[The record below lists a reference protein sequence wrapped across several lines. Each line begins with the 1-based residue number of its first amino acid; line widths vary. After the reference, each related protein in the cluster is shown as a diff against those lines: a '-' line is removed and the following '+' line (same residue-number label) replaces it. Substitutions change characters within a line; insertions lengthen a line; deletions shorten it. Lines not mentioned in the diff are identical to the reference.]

1 MNPKL
6 VPPGEGKIV
15 NVLVNTITIRIH
27 GRDTDGATSVVET
40 LDSPGE
46 GPPPH
51 RHQRESET
59 FHVLEGD
66 YEFMCDGKT
75 FKAGRGATVFAPR
88 GLPHNYRNLG
98 KTPGRLMG
106 TFTPAGFEGFFE
118 EVGALSATQ
127 QEIPRVTEI
136 GKKYGLEIFPPPN
149 T

>member
-98 KTPGRLMG
+98 KTPGRLMV